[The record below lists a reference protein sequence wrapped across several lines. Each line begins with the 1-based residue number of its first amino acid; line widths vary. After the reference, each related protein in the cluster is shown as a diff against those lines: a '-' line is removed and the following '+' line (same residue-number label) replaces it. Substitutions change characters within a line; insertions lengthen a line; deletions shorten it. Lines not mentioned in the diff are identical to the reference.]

1 MSYIRLVDARIRA
14 SDKDLPVKNIM
25 PIVSSFVCQDACSF
39 IKQQTQNVANHFMK
53 LHFRIYLKKVQNH
66 RLCRLVIW
74 NFCLSYVY
82 KSLIQGYRDV

>member
-39 IKQQTQNVANHFMK
+39 IKIQTQNVTNPFVK
-53 LHFRIYLKKVQNH
+53 LHLSIYLRKVKNH
-66 RLCRLVIW
+66 RLLGFKCYFENTLKPL
-74 NFCLSYVY
+74 FHT
-82 KSLIQGYRDV
+82 